1 MTHPFIEPT
10 TETQTVAALNISL
23 MCVCVCVLTRAD
35 FLLGSDCWLV
45 CRLCYLFCRATRAVS
60 VCPPAYYAHLA
71 AFRQRELCQMSDS
84 SASDTESTMSG
95 TAADA
100 TVEFATCHKDLGST
114 MYYV

>member
-1 MTHPFIEPT
+1 MIRALSG
-10 TETQTVAALNISL
+10 TQPNRCLCAT
-23 MCVCVCVLTRAD
+23 
-35 FLLGSDCWLV
+35 

-95 TAADA
+95 TGADA
-100 TVEFATCHKDLGST
+100 TVEFATCHKDLGAT

>member
-1 MTHPFIEPT
+1 MPLLRLVYACSCLSKQVASLPADIELF
-10 TETQTVAALNISL
+10 AS
-23 MCVCVCVLTRAD
+23 
-35 FLLGSDCWLV
+35 
-45 CRLCYLFCRATRAVS
+45 RLCYLFCRATRAVS

-95 TAADA
+95 TGVEAN
-100 TVEFATCHKDLGST
+100 VEFATCHKDLGAT

>member
-1 MTHPFIEPT
+1 MGLLANVCLFVCLSVQAGSRVII
-10 TETQTVAALNISL
+10 VLNMAGL
-23 MCVCVCVLTRAD
+23 
-35 FLLGSDCWLV
+35 LV

-95 TAADA
+95 TGAEA
-100 TVEFATCHKDLGST
+100 TVEFATCHKDLGAT

>member
-1 MTHPFIEPT
+1 M
-10 TETQTVAALNISL
+10 QTDFPGGKIQYVLLVIFFEDALQLMHVFCSVTLSL
-23 MCVCVCVLTRAD
+23 A
-35 FLLGSDCWLV
+35 

-95 TAADA
+95 TGADA
-100 TVEFATCHKDLGST
+100 AVEFATCHKDLGAT